1 MPSGVY
7 PDFKDKAKTK
17 PHPAKGLSVNKYKAN
32 GELRPARKSRAKA
45 PAVQHIPVAETK
57 FKSAEFLDSDDE
69 PVKPVEP
76 EPVVVKT
83 KKLKKKKLIVSG
95 IPYNEFKKLPEE
107 QRNAIL
113 YRKKLSQIDT
123 EFKGRPLPDITI
135 QTEMG
140 AFTEGFN
147 RATADFPRAMKAD
160 LTWDGRGRYDTP
172 ALIDINSDFA
182 RKNADGETLYNPQS
196 RSLGTYSDEGRLSGV
211 GGLEITKGDNEL
223 SISLA
228 DDFIYNMAF
237 GSLKDRRNDP
247 ILQSLAEGKEV
258 SLAFG
263 GEDGRTPMLKPTDNP
278 LSVSSKLMGHMASNT
293 VGSPQPQLG
302 VAFAQPKFAFKKALV
317 PLEKEKIY
325 VGDIDPETGKKRVK
339 KPSKVKLKYNSSGFN
354 QYTEEDML
362 KGRGGMVGMP
372 KFKQGKLLIYGREK
386 RNLPIAS
393 NLGSNAISGITK
405 TGIPSG
411 VSVAG
416 ISKEDIV
423 YADTGQPVFT
433 KIGPKWFRN
442 EPEGGYISGYARA
455 MGNHML
461 FMEDEHHQNYVFD
474 YYEKVKKEIPFYKD
488 GTKIKWSK
496 SHGFTENKEKMW

>member
-69 PVKPVEP
+69 PVKPVLTEP
-76 EPVVVKT
+76 EPVKT

-95 IPYNEFKKLPEE
+95 IPIKEFKQLSEE
-107 QRNAIL
+107 KRNAIF
-113 YRKKLSQIDT
+113 YRKKLDKIDT
-123 EFKGRPLPDITI
+123 EYKGRPLPDITI

-140 AFTEGFN
+140 SFTEGFN
-147 RATADFPRAMKAD
+147 RATADDPTARKAD
-160 LTWDGRGRYDTP
+160 LTWDGRAKNDTP

-182 RKNADGETLYNPQS
+182 RKNAVGETLYNPQS

-237 GSLKDRRNDP
+237 GSLKERRNDP

-278 LSVSSKLMGHMASNT
+278 LSVSSKLMGHMASSSVKT
-293 VGSPQPQLG
+293 PQPQLG
-302 VAFAQPKFAFKKALV
+302 VAFAQPKFAFAKALV

-339 KPSKVKLKYNSSGFN
+339 KPSKVKPSSSGFN

-433 KIGPKWFRN
+433 KFGKKWSRN
-442 EPEGGYISGYARA
+442 TPEGGYISGYARA

-461 FMEDEHHQNYVFD
+461 FMEDEHHHNYVFD
-474 YYEKVKKEIPFYKD
+474 YYEKVKKEIPFYKT
-488 GTKIKWSK
+488 GTKIKMSDWRSNQQ
-496 SHGFTENKEKMW
+496 FTGYE